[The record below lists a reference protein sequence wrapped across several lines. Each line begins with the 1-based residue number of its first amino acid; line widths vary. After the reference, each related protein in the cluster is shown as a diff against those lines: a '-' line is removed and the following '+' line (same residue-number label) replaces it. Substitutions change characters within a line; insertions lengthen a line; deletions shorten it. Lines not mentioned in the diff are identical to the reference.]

1 MKIRLILIVTAFF
14 MVAGISANAQC
25 PGSKV
30 PCKPSECK
38 SAKKQVVEKGEITV
52 YYFHNSRR
60 CATCEAVEKETISAL
75 NELYPENVKD
85 GKIVFIS
92 IDIEDG
98 THDKLVKD
106 LEISGQTLLIIS
118 GDEKVNLTNDAFMYA
133 KTKPEKLKAKIQRA
147 IDKFV

>member
-1 MKIRLILIVTAFF
+1 MKTRLILIVTAFF
-14 MVAGISANAQC
+14 FVTGSSSFGQC

-38 SAKKQVVEKGEITV
+38 SAKKQVVEEGDVTV

-60 CATCEAVEKETISAL
+60 CATCEAVEKETVSAL
-75 NELYPENVKD
+75 KELYPENVKD

-98 THDKLVKD
+98 THDKLVKE

-118 GDEKVNLTNDAFMYA
+118 GDEKVNLTNEAFMYA
-133 KTKPEKLKAKIQRA
+133 KTKPEKLKSKLQRA
-147 IDKFV
+147 IDKLV